1 MTPHSHPSHTPRS
14 RGIDYI
20 VLASAKS
27 GTTWMQRLL
36 SAHPEIHC
44 SESRLFGRYFDKDN
58 PSGPNLTVESYIENL
73 ARHYNPPVPA
83 QAAPDFYQS
92 LLHNVI
98 DAVATTSRDA
108 SGKPIYGEKFTPY
121 LGTGLHAVEQLHR
134 YNPDLKLINLVR
146 DGRDVIVS
154 GAAQWSNLQLRSAT
168 GPRADEIRA
177 ALSNRRVLDHPF
189 ETFSGLWIDSVRAGL
204 RAASLFPS
212 TLTIRYEDLL
222 TSPRA
227 TLQSILT
234 FIGADPSAA
243 DACLE
248 SASFERLSGGRT
260 PGSEDRS
267 SFFRR
272 GVAGDWRT
280 WLSPDQVATFESRAD
295 SLLSQLGYP
304 LASTPRNIQPLR
316 AAG

>member
-1 MTPHSHPSHTPRS
+1 MTPHPHPSHAPRS

-36 SAHPEIHC
+36 SAHPEVHC

-73 ARHYNPPVPA
+73 ARHYHPPVPA

-98 DAVATTSRDA
+98 DALAKTSRDA

-121 LGTGLHAVEQLHR
+121 LGTGLHAVEKLHR
-134 YNPDLKLINLVR
+134 YNPNLKLINLVR

-154 GAAQWSNLQLRSAT
+154 GAAHWSNLQLRTAT
-168 GPRADEIRA
+168 PERAVEIREA
-177 ALSNRRVLDHPF
+177 IRSRRVLAGPF
-189 ETFSGLWIDSVRAGL
+189 EFFTELWIDSATSGL
-204 RAASLFPS
+204 RATTLFES
-212 TLTIRYEDLL
+212 ALTVKYEQLL
-222 TSPRA
+222 ISPIETTQRV
-227 TLQSILT
+227 LR
-234 FIGADPSAA
+234 FIGADPAHA
-243 DACLE
+243 ERCVE
-248 SASFERLSGGRT
+248 SASFRTLSGGRNS
-260 PGSEDRS
+260 GEEDPT

-272 GVAGDWRT
+272 GAAGDWQT
-280 WLSPDQVATFESRAD
+280 WLTDEQIAAFDARAG
-295 SLLSQLGYP
+295 SLLELLGYERSIT
-304 LASTPRNIQPLR
+304 ASATT
-316 AAG
+316 